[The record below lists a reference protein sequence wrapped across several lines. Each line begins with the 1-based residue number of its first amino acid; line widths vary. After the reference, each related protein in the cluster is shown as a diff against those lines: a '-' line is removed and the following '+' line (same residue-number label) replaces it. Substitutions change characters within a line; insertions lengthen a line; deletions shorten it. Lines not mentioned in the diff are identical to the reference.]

1 MCLRTG
7 ARANFVIDNID
18 TLEGI
23 KKHCQRVIWRNC
35 VILGQIINKIFD
47 LDLISLYKRYQK
59 IIIHRGSGEKV
70 FFWNITL
77 DLSKQLNIQ
86 YR

>member
-1 MCLRTG
+1 MTERVCLGTG

-59 IIIHRGSGEKV
+59 IIIHRGEKV
-70 FFWNITL
+70 LFSEYYIRFI
-77 DLSKQLNIQ
+77 
-86 YR
+86 

>member
-1 MCLRTG
+1 MSGTG

-59 IIIHRGSGEKV
+59 IIIHRGEKV
-70 FFWNITL
+70 TL

>member
-1 MCLRTG
+1 MTERVWLGTG
-7 ARANFVIDNID
+7 ALANFVIDNID

-59 IIIHRGSGEKV
+59 IIIHREERV
-70 FFWNITL
+70 FF
-77 DLSKQLNIQ
+77 
-86 YR
+86 